1 MMCRFGYK
9 DIPSTW
15 PLMVALLDDFR
26 PCFKTRDN
34 NGDLVGAKGV
44 KISDT
49 TNLTIEAVAI
59 REGNYEFTTYQEV
72 PNIGK
77 NIINMDKQNTPNM
90 TIRQTNASGC

>member
-26 PCFKTRDN
+26 PCFNTRCVRWYPPNEGWWKVNTD
-34 NGDLVGAKGV
+34 GASK
-44 KISDT
+44 
-49 TNLTIEAVAI
+49 
-59 REGNYEFTTYQEV
+59 GNYEFTTYQEV